1 MPLAP
6 QELRT
11 FFITAVTANRR
22 RLFQANANAE
32 LLLNL
37 FNDDR
42 SKGRYQLHA
51 FVIMPDHIHLLVT
64 PAPDVSI
71 EKAMQFIKGGF
82 SFRLR
87 SKLGVWQSGYTKRR
101 IEGAQDYA
109 NHAIYIHENPVR
121 AHMCE
126 RAEDFPTRPPQIRS
140 QPIPSRRIREPRAKA
155 LSSKHPIHR
164 PKGRCFY
171 PFFLRDIISA

>member
-22 RLFQANANAE
+22 RLFQANTNAE

-37 FNDDR
+37 FNEDR
-42 SKGRYQLHA
+42 AKNRYQLHA
-51 FVIMPDHIHLLVT
+51 FVIMPDHIHLLIT
-64 PAPDVSI
+64 PAPEVSI

-87 SKLGVWQSGYTKRR
+87 SKLDVWQSGFTKHR
-101 IEGAQDYA
+101 IEDARDYA
-109 NHAIYIHENPVR
+109 THAMYIHENPVR
-121 AHMCE
+121 ARLCE
-126 RAEDFPTRPPQIRS
+126 KAEDFPYS
-140 QPIPSRRIREPRAKA
+140 SAAGKFPIDPTPAHLRIQ
-155 LSSKHPIHR
+155 
-164 PKGRCFY
+164 G
-171 PFFLRDIISA
+171 

>member
-22 RLFQANANAE
+22 RLFQTDANTQ

-42 SKGRYQLHA
+42 AKERYQLHA
-51 FVIMPDHIHLLVT
+51 FVLMPDHIHLLLT
-64 PAPDVSI
+64 PAPNVSI

-87 SKLGVWQSGYTKRR
+87 SKLDVWQSGYTLRR
-101 IEGAQDYA
+101 IEDAQDYA
-109 NHAIYIHENPVR
+109 NHATYIHENPIR
-121 AHMCE
+121 ARLCE
-126 RAEDFPTRPPQIRS
+126 RAEGSTYSSASGTFPIDPAPTHLTTQ
-140 QPIPSRRIREPRAKA
+140 
-155 LSSKHPIHR
+155 
-164 PKGRCFY
+164 G
-171 PFFLRDIISA
+171 

>member
-22 RLFQANANAE
+22 RLFQITANAE

-37 FNDDR
+37 FDEDR
-42 SKGRYQLHA
+42 TKNRYQLHA
-51 FVIMPDHIHLLVT
+51 FVIMPDHIHLLIT

-82 SFRLR
+82 SFRLQ
-87 SKLGVWQSGYTKRR
+87 SKLDVWQSGFTKRR
-101 IEGAQDYA
+101 IEDAQDYT
-109 NHAIYIHENPVR
+109 NHATYIHENPTR
-121 AHMCE
+121 AHLCE
-126 RAEDFPTRPPQIRS
+126 RAEDFPYSSTDS
-140 QPIPSRRIREPRAKA
+140 KLPIDPVPS
-155 LSSKHPIHR
+155 H
-164 PKGRCFY
+164 
-171 PFFLRDIISA
+171 LRTQG

>member
-22 RLFQANANAE
+22 RIFQINTNAD

-37 FNDDR
+37 FNEDR
-42 SKGRYQLHA
+42 AKNRYQLHA
-51 FVIMPDHIHLLVT
+51 FVIMPDHIHLLLT
-64 PAPDVSI
+64 PAPNISI

-87 SKLGVWQSGYTKRR
+87 SKREVWQSGFTKRR
-101 IEGAQDYA
+101 IEDAQDYA
-109 NHAIYIHENPVR
+109 NHATYIHENPIR
-121 AHMCE
+121 ARLCE
-126 RAEDFPTRPPQIRS
+126 RAEDFPFSSASGII
-140 QPIPSRRIREPRAKA
+140 PIDPAPEQWRAQ
-155 LSSKHPIHR
+155 
-164 PKGRCFY
+164 G
-171 PFFLRDIISA
+171 